1 MVYESIPPSLRTR
14 VKKASRL
21 SEKVDLGTIELT
33 DSEDSEPR
41 PTKRSRI
48 RGGRRSGMLVPREAW
63 RPHDHDADAPAQADQ
78 GKLMAQVISSRRSS
92 KLRMS

>member
-48 RGGRRSGMLVPREAW
+48 RGGRRSGMLGMWFRARRGGPMIMMLTHLPR
-63 RPHDHDADAPAQADQ
+63 RIR
-78 GKLMAQVISSRRSS
+78 GN
-92 KLRMS
+92 